1 MTKSSQWA
9 KGRQRHLSCCP
20 EHAQRSSRPGPPP
33 GARLTPAA
41 WRRQRPYL
49 VALVGVP
56 DQKAQ
61 EVEPGALPDE
71 DEVGGAVPQVGGRG
85 EALGAP
91 GTSAGHVGGVDG
103 QELPA
108 EDLPLL
114 HLL

>member
-1 MTKSSQWA
+1 MG
-9 KGRQRHLSCCP
+9 GRQAEASAS
-20 EHAQRSSRPGPPP
+20 HAQRFPR
-33 GARLTPAA
+33 GAARVEDVLAQVA
-41 WRRQRPYL
+41 WRPDDPYL
-49 VALVGVP
+49 IALVGVP

-71 DEVGGAVPQVGGRG
+71 DEVGGAVPEVGSRG

-108 EDLPLL
+108 ADLPLL

>member
-1 MTKSSQWA
+1 MEDA
-9 KGRQRHLSCCP
+9 L
-20 EHAQRSSRPGPPP
+20 AQV
-33 GARLTPAA
+33 A
-41 WRRQRPYL
+41 WRPDDPYL
-49 VALVGVP
+49 IALVGVP

-71 DEVGGAVPQVGGRG
+71 DEVGGAVPEVGSRG

-108 EDLPLL
+108 ADLPLL